1 MKILSAL
8 LGVAL
13 VVVSGLAIHLSREVD
28 AGRQQV
34 AGLKARMQEL
44 EARIAS
50 QVVQPVP
57 QLSAPAAAAA
67 PPATTPAEKAASSA
81 PAAERTSAAAVQD
94 LMAVIQAQRSS
105 PEAMAQRRLTGRV
118 LMEGSNPDVREALG
132 LTPDEADKLLDLL
145 VTHQERTS
153 ELFPLSGNSTMTPAE
168 RAAAVQARQRE
179 NEAELQAMLGSK
191 YDQWKDYNE
200 TRAAWQQRRDLRAVL
215 DAGGMPMTDVQ
226 SKSLI
231 AALSAEQRSHTQQI
245 RDAANQGRLPPSEV
259 MARYTPERRQQYLD
273 TAAPHLSPQQLEGYR
288 GMLERA
294 AAQEQSMLSTLQ
306 RAQDR
311 ARSEAGAA
319 AAPR

>member
-1 MKILSAL
+1 MKILSVL

-13 VVVSGLAIHLSREVD
+13 VAVGGLAIHLSREVD
-28 AGRQQV
+28 AGRQQI
-34 AGLKARMQEL
+34 AGLKAQMQEL

-50 QVVQPVP
+50 QVAQPVP
-57 QLSAPAAAAA
+57 QLPAPVAAAAL
-67 PPATTPAEKAASSA
+67 PATTAAEKAASSA
-81 PAAERTSAAAVQD
+81 PAAERASTTAVQEM
-94 LMAVIQAQRSS
+94 LATMQAQRSS
-105 PEAMAQRRLTGRV
+105 PEAMAQRRITGRI
-118 LMEGSNPDVREALG
+118 LIEGTNPDVREALG
-132 LTPDEADKLLDLL
+132 LTSDEADKLFDLL

-153 ELFPLSGNSTMTPAE
+153 ELYPLAGNSTMTPAE

-215 DAGGMPMTDVQ
+215 DAGGMPMTDAQ

-231 AALSAEQRSHTQQI
+231 AALSAEQRSFTQQI
-245 RDAANQGRLPPSEV
+245 RDAANQGRLPSSEIR
-259 MARYTPERRQQYLD
+259 ARYSPERRQQYLD
-273 TAAPHLSPQQLEGYR
+273 AAAPHLSPQQLEGYR

-294 AAQEQSMLSTLQ
+294 ASQEQTMLSTLQ

-311 ARSEAGAA
+311 AQAEAGTA